1 MSKLTQRMKEL
12 ADRIDQCEEFGL
24 QEVID
29 ALRDG
34 ADTLEKALQLLAM
47 TTQVIREDM
56 RKKDNDGELH

>member
-1 MSKLTQRMKEL
+1 MKEL

-29 ALRDG
+29 TLRDG

-47 TTQVIREDM
+47 TSQVIRDDM
-56 RKKDNDGELH
+56 KKDKDDGELH